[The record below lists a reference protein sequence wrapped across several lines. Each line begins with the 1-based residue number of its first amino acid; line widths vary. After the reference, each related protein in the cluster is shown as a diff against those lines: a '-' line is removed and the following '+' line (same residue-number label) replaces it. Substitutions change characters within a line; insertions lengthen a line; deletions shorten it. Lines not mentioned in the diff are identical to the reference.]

1 MTEYEKNPNPTKDQH
16 FLRHEETLK
25 LICDSAQIQEGESI
39 VEIGGGDGALTDY
52 LAQGN
57 NLVTVIEKDPYYA
70 NVLRE
75 KYANFPNVTVVEGD
89 ALDFN
94 FNGYDR
100 IVANLPFTITEPLF
114 INLASSGVLDI
125 NSSTLKRMTVV
136 ISQNSTRKMVAP
148 VQITEGKSKHI
159 NQEFGIMGAISKA
172 FCDINII
179 GAIPSEAFFPEPAVT
194 SFIVNFTPRKERT
207 TVDRI
212 LKELLLDKKG
222 KHSSIQRIYQLMLA
236 QGKVYKI
243 NKHKHRANETIS
255 ANFTSANILNNNIY
269 DLSHS
274 QISQLVQ
281 DLVRNDLKIKSKQA
295 SERRQGELDYDM
307 DDCDDEYAPM
317 RKTKFERKFDYL
329 YDATRYNVLLH
340 RGLEY
345 IDSSELQVMLGTT
358 VIGQN
363 PTKTLK

>member
-70 NVLRE
+70 KVLRE

-159 NQEFGIMGAISKA
+159 NHDFGLMGAIA
-172 FCDINII
+172 
-179 GAIPSEAFFPEPAVT
+179 
-194 SFIVNFTPRKERT
+194 
-207 TVDRI
+207 
-212 LKELLLDKKG
+212 
-222 KHSSIQRIYQLMLA
+222 
-236 QGKVYKI
+236 
-243 NKHKHRANETIS
+243 
-255 ANFTSANILNNNIY
+255 
-269 DLSHS
+269 
-274 QISQLVQ
+274 
-281 DLVRNDLKIKSKQA
+281 
-295 SERRQGELDYDM
+295 
-307 DDCDDEYAPM
+307 
-317 RKTKFERKFDYL
+317 
-329 YDATRYNVLLH
+329 
-340 RGLEY
+340 
-345 IDSSELQVMLGTT
+345 
-358 VIGQN
+358 
-363 PTKTLK
+363 

>member
-75 KYANFPNVTVVEGD
+75 KYANFPNVTVVEGY

-179 GAIPSEAFFPEPAVT
+179 AH
-194 SFIVNFTPRKERT
+194 T
-207 TVDRI
+207 TNLKLTKI
-212 LKELLLDKKG
+212 LINCLLLSKEDRNKDKG
-222 KHSSIQRIYQLMLA
+222 FS
-236 QGKVYKI
+236 
-243 NKHKHRANETIS
+243 T
-255 ANFTSANILNNNIY
+255 
-269 DLSHS
+269 
-274 QISQLVQ
+274 
-281 DLVRNDLKIKSKQA
+281 
-295 SERRQGELDYDM
+295 
-307 DDCDDEYAPM
+307 
-317 RKTKFERKFDYL
+317 
-329 YDATRYNVLLH
+329 
-340 RGLEY
+340 
-345 IDSSELQVMLGTT
+345 
-358 VIGQN
+358 
-363 PTKTLK
+363 